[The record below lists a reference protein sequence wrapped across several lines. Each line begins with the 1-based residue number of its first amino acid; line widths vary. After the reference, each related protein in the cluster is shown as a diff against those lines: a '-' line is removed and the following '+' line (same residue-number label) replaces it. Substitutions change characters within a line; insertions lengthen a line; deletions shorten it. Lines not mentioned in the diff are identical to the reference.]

1 LPGALPYNEEELLP
15 LIANADR
22 QAFAVFYKKMFPGL
36 FQLSYKMLDNK
47 SEAEDIVADTFI
59 KFWKSRQQFTSLP
72 ETAAW
77 LRRTTRNAT
86 LDYLKHQQVKN
97 RKEAEVAARNYPQ
110 EEFTVTDI
118 FAELLQEIYHQ
129 IEQLPPRGKE
139 IFKLRYLGGFSN
151 EEIAQQLGINNQSV
165 RDHLARSLKTL
176 RMELIKKEN
185 LFSFF
190 LVFIN
195 TK

>member
-1 LPGALPYNEEELLP
+1 M
-15 LIANADR
+15 IANADR
-22 QAFAVFYKKMFPGL
+22 QAFAVFYKKMFPAL
-36 FQLSYKMLDNK
+36 FHLSFQLLDNK

-77 LRRTTRNAT
+77 LRRTAKNAT
-86 LDYLKHQQVKN
+86 LDLLKHKGVISRN
-97 RKEAEVAARNYPQ
+97 EAEVAAHNYPR
-110 EEFTVTDI
+110 EEFTAADVY
-118 FAELLQEIYHQ
+118 AELLQEIYHQ

-139 IFKLRYLGGFSN
+139 IFKLRYIDGFSN
-151 EEIAQQLGINNQSV
+151 EEIAQKLGINNQSV
-165 RDHLARSLKTL
+165 RDHLARSLRTL
-176 RMELIKKEN
+176 RLEILKKEN

>member
-1 LPGALPYNEEELLP
+1 
-15 LIANADR
+15 
-22 QAFAVFYKKMFPGL
+22 MFPGL
-36 FQLSYKMLDNK
+36 FHLSFQLLNNK

-59 KFWKSRQQFTSLP
+59 KFWNNRHQFSSLP

-86 LDYLKHQQVKN
+86 LDLLKHRQVRSRN
-97 RKEAEVAARNYPQ
+97 ELEIAAHNYPQ
-110 EEFTVTDI
+110 EHFTAADVY
-118 FAELLQEIYHQ
+118 AELLQEIYNQ

-139 IFKLRYLGGFSN
+139 IFKLRYVEGFSN
-151 EEIAQQLGINNQSV
+151 EEIAQKLGINNQSV
-165 RDHLARSLKTL
+165 RDHLARSLKAL
-176 RMELIKKEN
+176 RLEILKKEN

>member
-1 LPGALPYNEEELLP
+1 
-15 LIANADR
+15 
-22 QAFAVFYKKMFPGL
+22 MFPAL
-36 FQLSYKMLDNK
+36 FHLSYKMLDSR

-59 KFWKSRQQFTSLP
+59 KFWKSRQQFTSIP

-77 LRRTTRNAT
+77 LRRTAKNAT
-86 LDYLKHQQVKN
+86 LDLLKHRIVKS
-97 RKEAEVAARNYPQ
+97 RKESEVEANHYPQ
-110 EEFTVTDI
+110 DEFTAADI
-118 FAELLQEIYHQ
+118 YAELLQEIYHQ

-139 IFKLRYLGGFSN
+139 IFKLRYLEGFSN
-151 EEIAQQLGINNQSV
+151 EEIAEKLGINNQSV
-165 RDHLARSLKTL
+165 RDHLARSLKVL
-176 RMELIKKEN
+176 RMEIIKKEN

>member
-1 LPGALPYNEEELLP
+1 M
-15 LIANADR
+15 IANADK
-22 QAFAVFYKKMFPGL
+22 QAFAVFYNRMFPGL
-36 FQLSYKMLDNK
+36 FHLSYKMLNSK
-47 SEAEDIVADTFI
+47 SEAEDIVADTFV
-59 KFWKSRQQFTSLP
+59 KFWKSRHQFTSLP

-86 LDYLKHQQVKN
+86 LDLLKHQQVKS
-97 RKEAEVAARNYPQ
+97 RKESEVAAISYPQ
-110 EEFTVTDI
+110 EEFSVADMY
-118 FAELLQEIYHQ
+118 AELLQEIYHQ

-151 EEIAQQLGINNQSV
+151 EEIAQKLGINNQSV

-176 RMELIKKEN
+176 RMEIIKKEN